1 MHCRNFEAPN
11 PRNDKPKNNYLEM
24 AQLPFGSVQEW
35 FDAVKRRDYDSVV
48 FNLPVYQTTTDS
60 NGETALMYAVRNMDA
75 EMTLLLGPLECGA
88 VNNIGYSALMLAAE
102 RNFMPG
108 VESLL
113 YYEKDL
119 RLPDGR
125 NALILAA
132 QHNALDAIYL
142 LRQELW
148 GQTDLKGRSALTYAA
163 ANGYIDSVKLLVQ
176 NTYKE
181 LAPDIDQA
189 IVHASSRRHDG
200 VVQYLSKF
208 SKALQLRSSVTSTMN
223 PSSTTADFGYGSGT
237 SLLNSTLRDGGNSPL
252 QSSKAFS
259 PASTGLANTFSGGA
273 SIRNTQLTKQFQS
286 STKYDGLLASETIQ
300 PLEIQ
305 NRQTP
310 SHSATSLRARN
321 NNKPLSIVD
330 NNTIRLP
337 QPVHAPSHQMTTV
350 NPAYLYNE
358 IDVTDLMTASSPS
371 TLPSHEATGT
381 VDKSA
386 DISSI
391 VKGTST
397 IALTGTSKKENRSD
411 WSPLMT
417 AADSNQFKLVQ
428 QLIPLHAGKETKDGL
443 TALMIAAKK
452 NHSQIVSALVE
463 REGGMKMTNTLI
475 TALMFAAQ
483 HNSLAS
489 IKFLVPRE
497 SGMRDSNGRTAMMFA
512 AQNGHAKV
520 VQQLLKLE
528 GKLCDQ
534 RGWTAMMYAAQN
546 GHLSVVKLLA
556 KSEMGVQENDGGT
569 ALMLAA
575 EEGHADIIPLLV
587 KTEGTLRDKS
597 GATALMVAA
606 SGGHVAIVKS
616 LLQTEGGMK
625 NNEGYTA
632 LMGSAYSGHLGCVQ
646 ALIPR
651 EAGLTMDD
659 GWTALMSASQNG
671 HLTVVEQLLEREAG
685 RQTNTGW
692 TALMSAAHAGYASI
706 CRVLGPMENGF
717 RDNHGKSAL
726 NYASEGGH
734 SDVVAILRKM

>member
-1 MHCRNFEAPN
+1 MINQKIIIC
-11 PRNDKPKNNYLEM
+11 EM

-35 FDAVKRRDYDSVV
+35 FDAVKRRDYDGVV
-48 FNLPVYQTTTDS
+48 FNMPVYQTTTDT

-88 VNNIGYSALMLAAE
+88 INNIGYSALMLAAE

-125 NALILAA
+125 DALILAA

-148 GQTDLKGRSALTYAA
+148 GQTDLKGRSALTYAS

-189 IVHASSRRHDG
+189 IVHASSRRHDN

-208 SKALQLRSSVTSTMN
+208 SKAMQLRSNVASTMN
-223 PSSTTADFGYGSGT
+223 QSQTPADFGYGSGT
-237 SLLNSTLRDGGNSPL
+237 SLLNSTSRDGGRSPL
-252 QSSKAFS
+252 QSSRAFS
-259 PASTGLANTFSGGA
+259 PTSTGLNTTPGSGGA
-273 SIRNTQLTKQFQS
+273 SVKNTQLNKQFQS
-286 STKYDGLLASETIQ
+286 STKYGGLLSSETIQ
-300 PLEIQ
+300 PLTAQ
-305 NRQTP
+305 NHHAP
-310 SHSATSLRARN
+310 SFSATSLRARN
-321 NNKPLSIVD
+321 NNKPLSTVD
-330 NNTIRLP
+330 ENTIRLP
-337 QPVHAPSHQMTTV
+337 QPVHAPSHHMTAI
-350 NPAYLYNE
+350 NPAYMHNE
-358 IDVTDLMTASSPS
+358 IDVTDLMIASSPS
-371 TLPSHEATGT
+371 MMPSHGGTGT
-381 VDKSA
+381 ADKTA

-397 IALTGTSKKENRSD
+397 IALTGGQKRDQRSD
-411 WSPLMT
+411 WTPLMV
-417 AADSNQFKLVQ
+417 AADSNQINLVQ
-428 QLIPLHAGKETKDGL
+428 QLTPIHAGKETKDGL
-443 TALMIAAKK
+443 TALMIAAKR
-452 NHSQIVSALVE
+452 NHSKVVSALIG
-463 REGGMKMTNTLI
+463 REGGMKMTNTLV

-483 HNSLAS
+483 HNSLACLKS
-489 IKFLVPRE
+489 LITRE
-497 SGMRDSNGRTAMMFA
+497 GGMRDSNGRTAMMFA
-512 AQNGHAKV
+512 AQNGHVKV
-520 VQQLLKLE
+520 VQQLVKSE
-528 GKLCDQ
+528 AKLCDQ
-534 RGWTAMMYAAQN
+534 RGWSAMMYAAQN
-546 GHLSVVKLLA
+546 GHLPIVKLLA
-556 KSEMGVQENDGGT
+556 KSEMGIQENDGGT

-575 EEGHADIIPLLV
+575 EEGHANIIPLLV

-606 SGGHVAIVKS
+606 SGGHAAIVKS

-632 LMGSAYSGHLGCVQ
+632 LMGSAYNGHLGCVQ

-659 GWTALMSASQNG
+659 GWTALMSAAQNG
-671 HLTVVEQLLEREAG
+671 HLTIVEQLAEREAG

-706 CRVLGPMENGF
+706 CKVLGPVENGF

-726 NYASEGGH
+726 NYASEAGH